1 MRRNSAALKFLHLTV
16 YSSLALINWA
26 QNVSLNVEMSIC
38 FSCVISSCEAF
49 STDMLLESAK
59 GERKNECVDEIMKGF
74 IVFASNSLSFFSQE
88 VCSFLHSFQLGIL
101 FLCLCSHVLL
111 LPRSDAL
118 SIPYHFLFLLKI
130 DALSPPAFISCSC
143 QEVMPF
149 LPAFLAISCQELMPF
164 LPPLK

>member
-59 GERKNECVDEIMKGF
+59 GERKNECVDETMKGF
-74 IVFASNSLSFFSQE
+74 IVFAL
-88 VCSFLHSFQLGIL
+88 LIL
-101 FLCLCSHVLL
+101 FPSPDKKCV
-111 LPRSDAL
+111 PF
-118 SIPYHFLFLLKI
+118 SIPFN
-130 DALSPPAFISCSC
+130 
-143 QEVMPF
+143 
-149 LPAFLAISCQELMPF
+149 
-164 LPPLK
+164 